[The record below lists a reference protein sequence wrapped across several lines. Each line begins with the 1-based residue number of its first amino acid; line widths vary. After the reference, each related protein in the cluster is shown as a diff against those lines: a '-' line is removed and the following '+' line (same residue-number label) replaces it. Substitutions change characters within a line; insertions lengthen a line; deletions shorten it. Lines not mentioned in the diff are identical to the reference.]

1 MLASDQL
8 KKSKAPVLQLSR
20 KPGSSGDKPSGAMAL
35 SATRDAKIWFVL
47 LKGQRYGPCT
57 FTALVH
63 VAEIGLVDAETGV
76 WCLGWAEWR
85 IARDVPGLFEQES
98 DDLDEDIE
106 ARGGRGGERGPQ
118 PRQGGGK
125 ESRDRGATSCSPRG
139 PETSAPASVQ
149 TSKSWWEGAPRHP
162 LYPRC
167 YRDRVWRRVGR
178 DFARHH
184 SRGINAAR
192 CRPIETGRGHA
203 GQNLDDRFH

>member
-20 KPGSSGDKPSGAMAL
+20 NPGSSGDKPSGAMAL

-106 ARGGRGGERGPQ
+106 AREEVAEGSEDPNPDKEAAKKAGTAAPPLVHRAGPKPAPPHQSKRVSHGGRVRLVILCILAVIVIVF
-118 PRQGGGK
+118 
-125 ESRDRGATSCSPRG
+125 GAGWAAISLDIIRVELMPPG
-139 PETSAPASVQ
+139 ADLLKQV
-149 TSKSWWEGAPRHP
+149 EGM
-162 LYPRC
+162 L
-167 YRDRVWRRVGR
+167 
-178 DFARHH
+178 AR
-184 SRGINAAR
+184 
-192 CRPIETGRGHA
+192 T
-203 GQNLDDRFH
+203 